1 MAVQAVL
8 TSESLSDGLESSS
21 ITRNYL
27 INDDTNIAVSYSA
40 ALTAMTAL
48 GTTETVNSKVLK
60 VKSRT
65 LEREPEG
72 LQKWWRGTVNY
83 EWSATDGDNAA
94 TAFVSIDL
102 TTSTQFVDVW
112 RTGATF
118 PTPINNPPNT
128 DIGGVSVDSC
138 GEPVSTLL
146 NQQEM
151 TVTNV
156 ATTNNAT
163 AILGAIGKR
172 NSVSFLGAGQDYVLF
187 VGASSRRTGVNQYEI
202 QYRFLYDGAKHLRQ
216 VCVRDVDG
224 QPVLNAPDT
233 NGNATA
239 KTVYARQPFPTTTN
253 LLTDLGLSVA

>member
-1 MAVQAVL
+1 MTVQANL
-8 TSESLSDGLESSS
+8 TSETISDGLESSS
-21 ITRNYL
+21 ITRNYI
-27 INDDTNIAVSYSA
+27 INDDTNVAVTYSQ

-48 GTTETVNSKVLK
+48 GNTETVNGKVLK
-60 VKSRT
+60 AKSRS

-72 LQKWWRGTVNY
+72 LLKWWRGTVNW

-128 DIGGVSVDSC
+128 DIGGVSVDCC

-156 ATTNNAT
+156 STTNNAT
-163 AILGAIGKR
+163 AILSAIGKR
-172 NSVSFLGAGQDYVLF
+172 NSVDFLGAGIDYVLF
-187 VGASSRRTGVNQYEI
+187 VGASSRRTGVSQYEI

-224 QPVLNAPDT
+224 QPMLNAPDG

-239 KTVYARQPFPTTTN
+239 KTVYARQPFPTTVN
-253 LLTDLGLSVA
+253 LQSVLGLSVA